1 MVTSQIARA
10 VPKDSFSLESPANR
24 SVPYKTNKETSSTDF
39 PAFCQSRGL
48 AQWVSRL
55 WVGRPLHQW
64 DVWRSSQGRG
74 RTSAS
79 HSGLSLTTNIP
90 RARLVIIF
98 RWIIT
103 KSQLRFETPDKGL
116 RTLTKVPRNLQLL
129 SIFRQKIDGEHGNY
143 QVYSLSAAISA
154 ILHSITFRHCLEL

>member
-1 MVTSQIARA
+1 MVTSQRVGA
-10 VPKDSFSLESPANR
+10 VQKDSHWNPLLTDQFLIKKGNQLNR
-24 SVPYKTNKETSSTDF
+24 F
-39 PAFCQSRGL
+39 
-48 AQWVSRL
+48 SRL
-55 WVGRPLHQW
+55 LPITWSGTMGESSVSGSPPLQW

-103 KSQLRFETPDKGL
+103 KSQLRFETPDKSL
-116 RTLTKVPRNLQLL
+116 RTLPKVPRNLQLFC
-129 SIFRQKIDGEHGNY
+129 IFRQKIDRQHGNY
-143 QVYSLSAAISA
+143 QVCSLSAAISA